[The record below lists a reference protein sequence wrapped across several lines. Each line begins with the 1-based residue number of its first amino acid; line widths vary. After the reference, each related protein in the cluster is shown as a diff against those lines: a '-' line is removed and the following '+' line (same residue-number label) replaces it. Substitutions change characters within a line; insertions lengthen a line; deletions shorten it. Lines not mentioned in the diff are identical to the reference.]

1 MVAQINKLPTI
12 TSDSAKSLT
21 EALAASGYDEA
32 GKAAILQAIDTGLT
46 SNIINTPK
54 NQKGG
59 VNGWAS
65 NYLWEGQ
72 TNYYT
77 EQDWAGLLSSTKP
90 LMNKVQII
98 VDRFMSLGITCP
110 DEWTIAW
117 ATAILVRCHF
127 RVFPKYK
134 AVFDLVGDFK
144 EAVRSCKKPWPF
156 SFIANYPTIPQELPA
171 NVFAHAYDP
180 DDQPVAKQLGRLKQ
194 TALNHIPLRKH
205 NKLLIEEATAA
216 KSAAAGVITYGT
228 DQPCMAQI
236 CKMLHDQQEKMWSA
250 MQNVLQDRASTS
262 RDTHVPSPPKLPALT
277 DYVEQHSEACLKSLA
292 PSSLRSAKFIKPSLA
307 IEDKV
312 PGTGPGPVAGDLRLE
327 PKADPDGFEN
337 QAVEPEAHEQAVVK
351 AGATADAAA
360 PSTEPQLTDFEK
372 RMFSAMAKRTAKKM
386 KSRGKKP
393 VQSRR
398 GQQQLLL
405 SMISAASHIAQLSM
419 EQPITTKARS
429 IPT

>member
-1 MVAQINKLPTI
+1 MI
-12 TSDSAKSLT
+12 
-21 EALAASGYDEA
+21 G
-32 GKAAILQAIDTGLT
+32 
-46 SNIINTPK
+46 
-54 NQKGG
+54 
-59 VNGWAS
+59 
-65 NYLWEGQ
+65 
-72 TNYYT
+72 
-77 EQDWAGLLSSTKP
+77 
-90 LMNKVQII
+90 
-98 VDRFMSLGITCP
+98 
-110 DEWTIAW
+110 
-117 ATAILVRCHF
+117 
-127 RVFPKYK
+127 
-134 AVFDLVGDFK
+134 
-144 EAVRSCKKPWPF
+144 
-156 SFIANYPTIPQELPA
+156 
-171 NVFAHAYDP
+171 
-180 DDQPVAKQLGRLKQ
+180 
-194 TALNHIPLRKH
+194 
-205 NKLLIEEATAA
+205 EATAA
-216 KSAAAGVITYGT
+216 KAAAAGVITYGT

-236 CKMLHDQQEKMWSA
+236 CKMLHDQQEKMWST

-262 RDTHVPSPPKLPALT
+262 RDTHVPSQPKLPALT
-277 DYVEQHSEACLKSLA
+277 DYAEQRSEACLKSLA

-372 RMFSAMAKRTAKKM
+372 RMCSAMAKRTAEKM

-405 SMISAASHIAQLSM
+405 SMITATIHLAQLSM